1 MVVVMVVVVVVVAP
15 SVFVVVFV
23 VVVVVVQKSHELLS
37 QLSNLQ
43 SESST
48 NMTRSD
54 VKSEIYTICE
64 ATHNF

>member
-15 SVFVVVFV
+15 SVFVVVF

>member
-15 SVFVVVFV
+15 SVF